1 MDGLQ
6 RTLLLT
12 LPRRWAAMFQSVSS
26 RLQRLLHSHLSL
38 KQRAWASHGGPHP
51 LLGRPTQLS
60 GSVPGPVAAVCMGGG
75 VLIPC
80 QRGRVLPF
88 GSSPPSGVGTQS
100 RHLGHPQRRLRPQN
114 WEQLQGLLPERND
127 KHQLLQTPSPW
138 SPTLVKELMSHL
150 RGSDQELASLP
161 ASSSLKNGRVFLFT
175 DVNPPSQRT
184 SC

>member
-60 GSVPGPVAAVCMGGG
+60 GSVPGPVAAVCMGMGG
-75 VLIPC
+75 C
-80 QRGRVLPF
+80 
-88 GSSPPSGVGTQS
+88 SNS
-100 RHLGHPQRRLRPQN
+100 
-114 WEQLQGLLPERND
+114 LPEGEGAPIW
-127 KHQLLQTPSPW
+127 QQ
-138 SPTLVKELMSHL
+138 PTFRSRDTKQAF
-150 RGSDQELASLP
+150 R
-161 ASSSLKNGRVFLFT
+161 ASSKAAQTTELGAAPRA
-175 DVNPPSQRT
+175 PP
-184 SC
+184 